1 MMDMTKLIKRIAL
14 AVSLLT
20 GASLAS
26 AEEADVCSPFR
37 DGKVD
42 ESLLTTML
50 SAADDGHLFRI
61 QQQSSQVG
69 FCVNSKLSRIEGI
82 FREFKGGMALDS
94 TENSTG
100 QTVVLIKSNSLDT
113 EGKIVENMIKGES
126 FFDVEHYP
134 EVLFVSSGFQWT
146 GPDTA
151 VLKGDLTLR
160 GITKPVVFNVTLTS
174 LDDHQVKD
182 AERILVKA
190 TTTINR
196 ADFGMKKL
204 TSLVNNSVDLCMSVE
219 ALKYGT

>member
-20 GASLAS
+20 GASLVS

-42 ESLLTTML
+42 ESLLATML

-69 FCVNSKLSRIEGI
+69 FCVNSKLSRIEGL
-82 FREFKGGMALDS
+82 FREFKGGIALDPD
-94 TENSTG
+94 ENGTG
-100 QTVVLIKSNSLDT
+100 QTVVLIKANSIDT

-160 GITKPVVFNVTLTS
+160 GVTKPVIFNVTLTA
-174 LDDHQVKD
+174 LDDHPVKD
-182 AERILVKA
+182 AEKILVKA

-196 ADFGMKKL
+196 ADFGMEKL
-204 TSLVNNSVDLCMSVE
+204 TSLVSNSVDLCMSVE

>member
-1 MMDMTKLIKRIAL
+1 MDMTKLIKRIAL

-42 ESLLTTML
+42 ESLLATML

-69 FCVNSKLSRIEGI
+69 FCVNSKLSRIEGL
-82 FREFKGGMALDS
+82 FTEFKGGIALDPD
-94 TENSTG
+94 ENGTG
-100 QTVVLIKSNSLDT
+100 QTVVLIKANSIDT

-151 VLKGDLTLR
+151 VLKGELTLR
-160 GITKPVVFNVTLTS
+160 GVTRPVIFNVTLTA
-174 LDDHQVKD
+174 LDEHPVKD
-182 AERILVKA
+182 AQKILVKA

-196 ADFGMKKL
+196 ADFGMEKL
-204 TSLVNNSVDLCMSVE
+204 TSLVSNRVDLCMSVE

>member
-1 MMDMTKLIKRIAL
+1 MSKLFKHIVL
-14 AVSLLT
+14 TVTLLT
-20 GASLAS
+20 VASLAP
-26 AEEADVCSPFR
+26 AEEADICSPFM

-42 ESLLTTML
+42 ESLLATML

-82 FREFKGGMALDS
+82 FRDFKGGMALEQGKS
-94 TENSTG
+94 GTG
-100 QTVVLIKSNSLDT
+100 QTIVLIKANSLDT
-113 EGKIVENMIKGES
+113 EGNIVESMIKGES

-134 EVLFVSSGFQWT
+134 EVLFVSNGFRWT
-146 GPDTA
+146 GADTA

-174 LDDHQVKD
+174 LDGKKVKD
-182 AERILVKA
+182 AEKILVKA

-196 ADFGMKKL
+196 TDFGMKKL

>member
-20 GASLAS
+20 GASLVS

-42 ESLLTTML
+42 ESLLATML
-50 SAADDGHLFRI
+50 SAADNGHLFRI

-113 EGKIVENMIKGES
+113 EGIIVENMIKGES

-174 LDDHQVKD
+174 LDDHQVND